1 MRKRRGKHARGNVSQ
16 ATTSLTVVM
25 CLAVM
30 TGFLGVKYVIS
41 PWMNGAEA
49 QTSGSV
55 TGEKQSGE
63 AIGAPQSGDAA
74 AQTGDTTSQSDTET
88 GEPETKSG
96 ASAQQTPQGQPS
108 ENAQQSP
115 QSQQSAEET
124 PDSQQPQK
132 NQQSS
137 GTNPVVEDQVET
149 VATKAFAVQLG
160 SFSTEEAAKQRASE
174 LSAQGIPASVQLRD
188 GAWKVVSSGYST
200 KEEARTAAAGW
211 REIAGDAFVVAI

>member
-63 AIGAPQSGDAA
+63 VTGAPQSGDAA
-74 AQTGDTTSQSDTET
+74 AQTGDTASPSGAET
-88 GEPETKSG
+88 GEPKTNRD
-96 ASAQQTPQGQPS
+96 APAQQTPQEQPP

-124 PDSQQPQK
+124 PDAQKPQQSQQ
-132 NQQSS
+132 SA
-137 GTNPVVEDQVET
+137 GTNSVVEDQVET

-160 SFSTEEAAKQRASE
+160 SFSTEEAAKQRVSE
-174 LSAQGIPASVQLRD
+174 LSAQGISASVQLRD
-188 GAWKVVSSGYST
+188 GAWKVISSGYST
-200 KEEARTAAAGW
+200 REEARAAAAGW

>member
-63 AIGAPQSGDAA
+63 VTGAPQSGDAA
-74 AQTGDTTSQSDTET
+74 AQTGDATSQSGTET
-88 GEPETKSG
+88 GEPETNSD
-96 ASAQQTPQGQPS
+96 AP
-108 ENAQQSP
+108 AQQSP
-115 QSQQSAEET
+115 QSQQPTEET
-124 PDSQQPQK
+124 PDAQKPQQ
-132 NQQSS
+132 NQQSA

-160 SFSTEEAAKQRASE
+160 SFSTEEAAKQRVGE
-174 LSAQGIPASVQLRD
+174 LSAQGISASVQLRD

-200 KEEARTAAAGW
+200 REEARAAAAGW